1 MINIYVYDFFLGFYN
16 YYLWFVLVKNR
27 NKIIAQKYR
36 EIKKT
41 FHTLIRNNKN
51 LRKQRTTCGI
61 LFSSFHHI

>member
-1 MINIYVYDFFLGFYN
+1 MIFFLGFYN

-36 EIKKT
+36 EIKT

-51 LRKQRTTCGI
+51 LRKTKNDLWYI
-61 LFSSFHHI
+61 IFLFSSYIK